1 MRISRTGRI
10 LVGIA
15 ILITIALAWVVS
27 SWPPPRNHR
36 LPDGTVLRVERVSFG
51 PRDPAYAPPVNLFED
66 WKGTLAAMLPKK
78 WAGAIPVKKFVSS
91 GNWWMS
97 ATVHS
102 NVHSLN
108 VWITRRDLTNG
119 FAPVQADVAELVDD
133 QGCVYP
139 ATQRGGVS
147 YVRGGLRTSSWPIQS
162 LLTWFTF
169 EAYPRHQS
177 KIRLRLY
184 NQNYSGTNQSRE
196 LVAEFVVLNPAPRA
210 STATGWTLEPLPE
223 EKKFG
228 DVSFILRSVGYKTNW
243 IEGASNSLSWNYS
256 ANPVEIVPRFA
267 VLEHGR
273 QTAQWQPAD
282 VNPDPLEPES
292 LLEQPSDWDA
302 LEMELSDSSGNIAPR
317 LWGHSTSFFLSPRE
331 PAWKLAVKFFGSEQS
346 EAASNTVW
354 IIRGVKVPGP
364 QEYSSIWNEKELDGV
379 SLTTIA
385 LTGPGETTYHGD
397 TLARMSNNVSSRG
410 NSMQIYK
417 IGSEEIVDTVTPHV
431 AVRLGNLGDD
441 QRLTIRAVDADGN
454 DYYATSFG
462 NGDNTRRARRPA
474 YLQKDPGPYQLS
486 CFLLD
491 LPSGVKKVDLHFC
504 VHRARTVDFFF
515 KPPPQ

>member
-36 LPDGTVLRVERVSFG
+36 LSDGTVLRVERVSFG
-51 PRDPAYAPPVNLFED
+51 LRDTAYAPPVNLFED
-66 WKGTLAAMLPKK
+66 WKGKFATVLPKT
-78 WAGAIPVKKFVSS
+78 WAAKIPVKRFASS
-91 GNWWMS
+91 GNWWMW

-102 NVHSLN
+102 NVQSLN

-119 FAPVQADVAELVDD
+119 LAPTQLGAAELVDD
-133 QGCVYP
+133 DGFVYP
-139 ATQRGGVS
+139 ATQTGGTS
-147 YVRGGLRTSSWPIQS
+147 YPRGGLGYRWPIQS
-162 LLTWFTF
+162 SVSWFTF

-177 KIRLRLY
+177 RMRLRLY
-184 NQNYSGTNQSRE
+184 NQRDTRARQSQE
-196 LVAEFVVLNPAPRA
+196 LLAEFVVLNPAPRA
-210 STATGWTLEPLPE
+210 STATGWTLEPLPV

-256 ANPVEIVPRFA
+256 ANPVEIAPRFA

-273 QTAQWQPAD
+273 QTALWQPAD

-292 LLEQPSDWDA
+292 LVDQPSDWEA
-302 LEMELSDSSGNIAPR
+302 LDMELSDSSGNIAPKQ
-317 LWGHSTSFFLSPRE
+317 WGHSTSLSLSPRE

-346 EAASNTVW
+346 EAASNAVFV
-354 IIRGVKVPGP
+354 IRGVKVPGL
-364 QEYSSIWNEKELDGV
+364 QEYSSIRTEKELDGV
-379 SLTTIA
+379 AVTAVA
-385 LTGPGETTYHGD
+385 LTGPGETTYSGEA
-397 TLARMSNNVSSRG
+397 LQRMTNMDVRRG
-410 NSMQIYK
+410 NSIQTANN
-417 IGSEEIVDTVTPHV
+417 GSQEVVDSVTPHI

-462 NGDNTRRARRPA
+462 NGDNTRRAHRPA
-474 YLQKDPGPYQLS
+474 YLQKEPGPYQLS

-491 LPSGVKKVDLHFC
+491 LPSGVKKVDLYFC
-504 VHRARTVDFFF
+504 MHRARTVDFFF